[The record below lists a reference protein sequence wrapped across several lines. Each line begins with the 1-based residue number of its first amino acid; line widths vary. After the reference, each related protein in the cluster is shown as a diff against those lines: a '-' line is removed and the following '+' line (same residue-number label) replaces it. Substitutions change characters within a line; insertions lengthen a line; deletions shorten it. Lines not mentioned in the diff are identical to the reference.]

1 MNTTLSA
8 ERGFTAL
15 QVVAGLGIPVIW
27 GMLLLTIGSGI
38 LSSPEDAEP
47 PPEVQAESSDDP
59 LDDLRDAVRSFVKDV
74 RIAVVSDLL
83 DGAEPASELTLL
95 LADGDDEVSQTLITI
110 YKLEGDTLTVSY
122 DGSTHTIVRDLV
134 AVGFTLS
141 GDTITGTFEVRV
153 GPDATRSLSVAA
165 EMSRG

>member
-1 MNTTLSA
+1 MNTKLSA
-8 ERGFTAL
+8 ERGSTAL
-15 QVVAGLGIPVIW
+15 KVLAGLGIPVIW
-27 GMLLLTIGSGI
+27 GMLLLTIGTGI
-38 LSSPEDAEP
+38 LSGPDDAEP
-47 PPEVQAESSDDP
+47 APEPQAESSDDP

-95 LADGDDEVSQTLITI
+95 LVDDDEVSQTLITI

-134 AVGFTLS
+134 TVGFSLS
-141 GDTITGTFEVRV
+141 GNTITGTFEVRI

-165 EMSRG
+165 DMSQG

>member
-1 MNTTLSA
+1 MNTKLSA

-27 GMLLLTIGSGI
+27 GILLLTIGTGI
-38 LSSPEDAEP
+38 LSGPDDAEP
-47 PPEVQAESSDDP
+47 APELQAESSNDP

-74 RIAVVSDLL
+74 RISLTSDLL
-83 DGAEPASELTLL
+83 DGAEPASEVTLL
-95 LADGDDEVSQTLITI
+95 MVDGDDEASQTLITI

-134 AVGFTLS
+134 TVGFSLS

-153 GPDATRSLSVAA
+153 GPDATRSLSVDA
-165 EMSRG
+165 EMSQG